1 MAWGKLSLA
10 CCSALIWALSG
21 SASAQTLR
29 QCADGFEA
37 SVCGDGTI
45 QADVF
50 GSPLEIRTS
59 TRMGGAIESLTW
71 NGKEFI
77 NSSDHGRLMQSASS
91 FNKLGECYNPTEAGS
106 TYDKR
111 GKSSSQLIEFSAQ
124 GNRLTSTNRPAYWRN
139 CLRDKGDRVAATRTD
154 SSVLQLLQSVGGKQ
168 ELSKASDHTFS
179 KDVTIGFEGHPN
191 IIVYKVTF
199 RIPDSF
205 PFTDAVFE
213 PLTAYMPT
221 STVSE
226 FFRYAPLGKG
236 ACSWPEMCRL
246 PDAPKGYT
254 QRLPLILS
262 SSDGK
267 YAMGI
272 YSPDVISTTDAARAR
287 ENFYN
292 FFYNSDGRASSVV
305 KWNVTAVRKDLSSR
319 EYSFTEYV
327 VIGSKE
333 QVKEGIDF
341 LYTHFR
347 ER

>member
-1 MAWGKLSLA
+1 MARGKPSLA

-21 SASAQTLR
+21 SASAQSLLH
-29 QCADGFEA
+29 CADGIDA
-37 SVCGDGTI
+37 PVCGDGTI

-50 GSPLEIRTS
+50 GSTLKIRAS

-71 NGKEFI
+71 KDKEFI

-111 GKSSSQLIEFSAQ
+111 GKSSSQLIQFSAQ
-124 GNRLTSTNRPAYWRN
+124 GNRLTSTNHPAYWRN
-139 CLRDKGDRVAATRTD
+139 CVRDKDSRVASTRAD
-154 SSVLQLLQSVGGKQ
+154 ASAPQMLQSVGGKQ
-168 ELSKASDHTFS
+168 ELSKPSDHTFS

-191 IIVYKVTF
+191 IIVYKVAF
-199 RIPDSF
+199 QLPDTF
-205 PFTDAVFE
+205 PFTQAVFE

-226 FFRYAPLGKG
+226 FFRYAPLSKTS
-236 ACSWPEMCRL
+236 CSWPEMCRL
-246 PDAPKGYT
+246 PDAPKGHS

-262 SSDGK
+262 SSDGE

-272 YSPDVISTTDAARAR
+272 YSPDITSTTDAARAR
-287 ENFYN
+287 ESFYN
-292 FFYNSDGRASSVV
+292 FFQSPAVV
-305 KWNVTAVRKDLSSR
+305 KWNVTAIRENPSAV

-333 QVKEGIDF
+333 QVRDGIDF

-347 ER
+347 EK

>member
-1 MAWGKLSLA
+1 MAWGKPSLA

-21 SASAQTLR
+21 SASAQSLLH
-29 QCADGFEA
+29 CADGIDA
-37 SVCGDGTI
+37 PVCGDGTI

-50 GSPLEIRTS
+50 GSTLKIRTS

-124 GNRLTSTNRPAYWRN
+124 GNRLTSTNRPAYWKN
-139 CLRDKGDRVAATRTD
+139 CVRDRGDRVVSN
-154 SSVLQLLQSVGGKQ
+154 SSSPQLLESVGGKQ
-168 ELSKASDHTFS
+168 ELSKPSDHMFS

-199 RIPDSF
+199 QLPDSS
-205 PFTDAVFE
+205 PFTQAVFE

-221 STVSE
+221 NTVSE
-226 FFRYAPLGKG
+226 FFRYAPVSK
-236 ACSWPEMCRL
+236 ASCSWPEMCRL
-246 PDAPKGYT
+246 PDAPKGYSQT
-254 QRLPLILS
+254 LPLILS
-262 SSDGK
+262 SSDGE

-272 YSPDVISTTDAARAR
+272 YSPDVVSATDARAR

-292 FFYNSDGRASSVV
+292 FFSTPTVV
-305 KWNVTAVRKDLSSR
+305 KWNVTAVRDNPSAG

-333 QVKEGIDF
+333 QVRDGIDF
-341 LYTHFR
+341 LYTRFHKK
-347 ER
+347 